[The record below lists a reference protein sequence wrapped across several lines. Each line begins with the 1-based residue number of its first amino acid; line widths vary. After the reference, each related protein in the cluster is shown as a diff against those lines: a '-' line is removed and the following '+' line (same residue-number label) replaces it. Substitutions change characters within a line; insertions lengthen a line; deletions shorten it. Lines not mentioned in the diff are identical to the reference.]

1 MFVCRYGHSQYP
13 KTVEIAYP
21 KAGTTVENVKMWV
34 VDLAV
39 DLTAPSP
46 AFEMFEL
53 VAPNEFEG

>member
-13 KTVEIAYP
+13 ETIEIAYP

-34 VDLAV
+34 VDLE
-39 DLTAPSP
+39 APSP